1 MFLLFLRAI
10 DKSGSSVVDTEFQ
23 PLENP
28 SDFPIDGM
36 DNNAQENTSGPGV
49 DIVRLLFRNKIL
61 LISGLAVGLIL
72 GQIVYTK
79 LGPIYAASTK
89 VQVSQKN
96 HVPIKEG
103 GIQTFGELTA
113 HIDVIKS
120 PHIVSEAVKEAK
132 LNELPSLAGYSDPTE
147 EILGSLKVK
156 RISGNDRAFLNI
168 LDILYENPRS
178 EDAKIV
184 TQAIVDAY
192 QRYLHEVRQENTNE
206 ILKQLTQAN
215 QQILADL
222 ERKKEEYKEFRKEAP
237 LYWEN
242 TPGSE
247 AAVTGSTNVHQERV
261 KAIDNERKLNLL
273 KRTEL
278 KSKIHSLKEA
288 IASGESKETLEL
300 LAQQFLMGQTR
311 GQTGKASAS
320 ESNVGSTSPSNA
332 ERARAALET
341 HLMPLL
347 IQKNRL
353 ERDFKKNHP
362 DLDAV
367 NRSIDTII
375 NLYRRQG
382 IEISA
387 DNLNSGEFK
396 LSNIKEVN
404 LAEVYLKSM
413 EQQLKEL
420 ENRETDLTK
429 LFNQEAEQA
438 KKIGNFQVID
448 QSFNEEI
455 AQLKSQRENIFK
467 QLLVEKVSQGNN
479 GYTLTQLAPVKD
491 ALVIKRQLKF
501 LMAGGAVGLGLV
513 LAISYFREMRDTTLK
528 SVDEIRNQLHL
539 PILGE
544 VPTFES
550 VDGIDHSECEFDP
563 ALWYYYRPSSK
574 EAEAFRSLRTS
585 LLLKTDQSNAKVLQM
600 TSAEPG
606 DGKTTSISNLA
617 LAIAQTGRKVLII
630 DADLRRPTIHKLFGI
645 VNAIGLG
652 DVLSEEI
659 DTHTAIRETRINH
672 LSLMT
677 AGTLPENPSEMLM
690 SKNFSDLVKQ
700 MRNEYDYVLIDT
712 PPLVVVSDPS
722 IVSSSADGVLLVVR
736 VDKNRRGVVRKVQ
749 QIIQTNNIK
758 ITGIL
763 ANGIFS
769 GKSGSYG
776 YGGGEGY
783 HDYYLSPQKNTASEP
798 VVSSNTEISG

>member
-1 MFLLFLRAI
+1 MN
-10 DKSGSSVVDTEFQ
+10 TEFQ
-23 PLENP
+23 PLDNQ
-28 SDFPIDGM
+28 SDFSIDGM
-36 DNNAQENTSGPGV
+36 DDNLQENASGPGV

-61 LISGLAVGLIL
+61 LISGLAIGLFL
-72 GQIVYTK
+72 GQAAYTK
-79 LGPIYAASTK
+79 LGPIYSASTK
-89 VQVSQKN
+89 IQVSQKN

-103 GIQTFGELTA
+103 EIKTFGELSA

-120 PHIVSEAVKEAK
+120 PRIVGEAVKEAK
-132 LNELPSLAGYSDPTE
+132 LNQLPSLAKYSDPTE

-156 RISGNDRAFLNI
+156 RISGTDRTFLNT
-168 LDILYENPRS
+168 LDVLYENPRS
-178 EDAKIV
+178 QDAKIV

-192 QRYLHEVRQENTNE
+192 QRYLHEVRQENTDKIRE
-206 ILKQLTQAN
+206 QLTQAN
-215 QQILADL
+215 DQILADL
-222 ERKKEEYKEFRKEAP
+222 DQKKKEYKEFRKEAP
-237 LYWEN
+237 LYWES

-247 AAVTGSTNVHQERV
+247 AAVAGSTNVHQERV

-278 KSKIHSLKEA
+278 KSKINSLKEA
-288 IASGESKETLEL
+288 IASGESKETLEF
-300 LAQQFLMGQTR
+300 LAQQFLTGQSR
-311 GQTGKASAS
+311 SQAGGSKSS
-320 ESNVGSTSPSNA
+320 ESHVTSSGSSNT

-353 ERDFKKNHP
+353 ERDYKKNHP

-396 LSNIKEVN
+396 LSDIKEVN

-420 ENRETDLTK
+420 DNREKDLTR
-429 LFNQEAEQA
+429 LFNQEAELA

-455 AQLKSQRENIFK
+455 AQLKLQRDNIFK

-479 GYTLTQLAPVKD
+479 GYTLTQLSPVKD

-501 LMAGGAVGLGLV
+501 LMAGGIAGLGLV

-539 PILGE
+539 PVLGE
-544 VPTFES
+544 VPTFEKIE
-550 VDGIDHSECEFDP
+550 GIDDSECEFDP
-563 ALWYYYRPSSK
+563 ALWYYYRPSSR

-585 LLLKTDQSNAKVLQM
+585 LLLKTDRSNTKVLQV

-659 DTHTAIRETRINH
+659 DAHTAIRETRISN
-672 LSLMT
+672 LSLIT
-677 AGTLPENPSEMLM
+677 AGTLPENPSEILM
-690 SKNFSDLVKQ
+690 SNNFSNLVKQ

-722 IVSSSADGVLLVVR
+722 IVASSADSVLLVVR
-736 VDKNRRGVVRKVQ
+736 VDKNRRGVIRKVQ
-749 QIIQTNNIK
+749 QIIQTNNIN

-763 ANGIFS
+763 ANGIYS

-776 YGGGEGY
+776 YGAGNEY
-783 HDYYLSPQKNTASEP
+783 HNYYLTPQKNASSESL
-798 VVSSNTEISG
+798 VSSNTEISG